1 MGEVE
6 GMYRR
11 VSSFVLRESHYGLI
25 PLHYKLIQGDNVKGE
40 NNLEST

>member
-6 GMYRR
+6 GMYRK
-11 VSSFVLRESHYGLI
+11 VSNFVSRESHKGLI

-40 NNLEST
+40 NNLE